1 MLGICN
7 KNNPVPSGENRYI
20 QFSNASWKS
29 YLLKRHFRICYS
41 IVQSHLL
48 FFIFYNL
55 LNTLLFYY
63 KCKLSSFYSC
73 QKNGSFNP
81 LFPCFHPL
89 YHFLTFLS
97 LGHPTILF
105 PSFLK
110 ARSSL
115 YTPFSQYIDCG
126 HTPKLLLLHSSPWI
140 TFPMFPLLQM
150 YQSWLLLISPSH
162 GSEKDCLLFKE
173 KIPVLP
179 CVTLVPEFPTCWWLH
194 GLLFSLYQVLH
205 SHPQFRLHARAFL
218 WLLIPK
224 LLLQFSQ
231 LLISIC
237 TAILRSNIHVYISK
251 CFSLKI

>member
-81 LFPCFHPL
+81 FFPCFHPL

-115 YTPFSQYIDCG
+115 YTHPIFSVHRLWAHPQTTSIAFLSLNNISHVSLATNVPVLIAPHFSFSWQWEGLFALQGENTSSSLCHAG
-126 HTPKLLLLHSSPWI
+126 PRISHMLVAAWAVILSISSPA
-140 TFPMFPLLQM
+140 
-150 YQSWLLLISPSH
+150 
-162 GSEKDCLLFKE
+162 
-173 KIPVLP
+173 
-179 CVTLVPEFPTCWWLH
+179 
-194 GLLFSLYQVLH
+194 FS
-205 SHPQFRLHARAFL
+205 ST
-218 WLLIPK
+218 I
-224 LLLQFSQ
+224 
-231 LLISIC
+231 
-237 TAILRSNIHVYISK
+237 
-251 CFSLKI
+251 